1 MTQRHFQAE
10 ILRVE
15 SDAASFCILMR
26 ARVPRAFRLPITGE
40 GEFELNKG
48 DAVIYVCVIIGAG
61 VGLYLGNAIP
71 GVLIGL
77 GVGYLIKEGITP
89 NNNR

>member
-1 MTQRHFQAE
+1 M
-10 ILRVE
+10 
-15 SDAASFCILMR
+15 
-26 ARVPRAFRLPITGE
+26 
-40 GEFELNKG
+40 NKG

-77 GVGYLIKEGITP
+77 GVGYLIKEGIKP